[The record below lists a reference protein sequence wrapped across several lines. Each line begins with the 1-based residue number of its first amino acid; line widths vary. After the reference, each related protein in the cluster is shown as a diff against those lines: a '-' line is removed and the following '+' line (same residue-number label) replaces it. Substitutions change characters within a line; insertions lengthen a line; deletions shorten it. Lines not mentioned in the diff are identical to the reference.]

1 MDSCSN
7 RELSCPKRNGT
18 STGVSFE
25 PLRCLAIDTAA
36 HQDGSVLSP
45 AAIYVEELVK
55 IKSMGHSRVKMG
67 QPVQG
72 CGIEHVVTAWSP
84 NNEGVLCH
92 GRPLHLSFLELRR

>member
-25 PLRCLAIDTAA
+25 PLRCLTIDTAA
-36 HQDGSVLSP
+36 HQGGSALSP
-45 AAIYVEELVK
+45 AAINVEELVK

-67 QPVQG
+67 QPVHR
-72 CGIEHVVTAWSP
+72 CGIEHVAWNPVTAWSP
-84 NNEGVLCH
+84 NNEGVV
-92 GRPLHLSFLELRR
+92 RWQTTLHR